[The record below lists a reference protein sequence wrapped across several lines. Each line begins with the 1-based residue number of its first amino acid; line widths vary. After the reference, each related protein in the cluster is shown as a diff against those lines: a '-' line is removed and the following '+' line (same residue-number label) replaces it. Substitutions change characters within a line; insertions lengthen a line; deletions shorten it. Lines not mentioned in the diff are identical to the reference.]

1 MKPATRKEEVP
12 AGLGRPPLVLRLRP
26 VVDLTGDQLLE
37 LSSLNGDLR
46 LELTAKGELV
56 VMPPT
61 GTETG
66 DRDSEIN
73 MQLRLWAKHDG
84 TGVAFDSSTGFT
96 LPNGAIRSPKAS
108 WVLRSRI
115 GALTAE
121 QYRKYAPLCPDFVIE
136 LHSPSDSLRA
146 TQEKMREYLE
156 NGRAWDGSWIPD
168 TSGSTSTVQIPRSGN
183 WRTRRPSPVNPSSP
197 ASRWTCARC
206 GEP

>member
-84 TGVAFDSSTGFT
+84 TGVAFSSSTGFT
-96 LPNGAIRSPKAS
+96 LPNGAIRSPDVS

-115 GALTAE
+115 EALTAE
-121 QYRKYAPLCPDFVIE
+121 QYGKYAPLCPDFVIE
-136 LHSPSDSLRA
+136 LRSPSDSLRV

-156 NGRAWDGSWIPD
+156 NGARLGWLVDPGHKRIHVYRPD
-168 TSGSTSTVQIPRSGN
+168 TPVRELENPETVS
-183 WRTRRPSPVNPSSP
+183 
-197 ASRWTCARC
+197 
-206 GEP
+206 GEPVLPGFTLDLREVW